1 MRHSADWMVLV
12 DDRILE
18 WIEEN
23 DGTGTPAEMSR
34 DDRIRVSKSTISRR
48 TRKLADNGLLMHVG
62 NGAYVIT
69 DEGEGYLDE
78 EYDAGEE
85 VWLSDGTSDGPAV
98 NNGASEPNGA

>member
-18 WIEEN
+18 WIAEN
-23 DGTGTPAEMSR
+23 DGTGTPAEMHR

-85 VWLSDGTSDGPAV
+85 VWLSDETSDAPAV
-98 NNGASEPNGA
+98 DNGASEPNGA

>member
-1 MRHSADWMVLV
+1 MVMRHSADWMVLA

-18 WIEEN
+18 WIAEN
-23 DGTGTPAEMSR
+23 EGTGTPAEMSR
-34 DDRIRVSKSTISRR
+34 DDRIRFSKSTISRR
-48 TRKLADNGLLMHVG
+48 TRKLADNDLLMHVG

-85 VWLSDGTSDGPAV
+85 IWLSDESQDGPSTE
-98 NNGASEPNGA
+98 NGARESR